1 MTSYPPITTMVWQSL
16 LPRERKKLFWIW
28 VVIMVQMVVE
38 TFSLGLIIPVV
49 GLLTQD
55 SYLVSVPFVA
65 QYLRDFTQSQVLVVS
80 MMFMSALFVSK
91 SFFVFWATKFQ
102 QRFTTSVSSRIAQTT
117 FLKYLRQPYEFHLE
131 RNSAT
136 LIANVDNARSIVSG
150 GLDPMLLLLTD
161 GIVSLGLFA
170 LLIYVEPVGTILVVA
185 LFSVSSLVIR
195 TITKGPIA
203 RWGELRKFHSREVFR
218 HMQQGLGAVK
228 EIKVMGREHQFLDAH
243 ERHLRLRMEMD
254 RRFTTMQSIPRL
266 SFEALAMIGL
276 CVLVVVMVASNKPV
290 SAVMPTLGLFA
301 VTAFRVIPS
310 VSRMLASIQ
319 TINYTTPIAATIF
332 RDAGLRE
339 DFDEAVKTNRQFS
352 FAISFEHVTFRYT
365 GSQRSVLNDVS
376 FVINRGDA
384 VGIIGSSGS
393 GKSTLINIVLGL
405 LAPSSGRMLVDGEDI
420 TVCRRWWQNQI
431 GYVPQDIYLIDDTL
445 RKNIAFGISDDEID
459 EIALQRAVADAQLD
473 MFIASLPAGLETVVG
488 ERGVRLSGGQCQR
501 IGIARALYN
510 NPLVLI
516 LDEATSALDSE
527 TEAGV
532 MQAVR
537 GLFGKKTVLIIAH
550 RTSTVAY
557 CDRIFSLNDGEL
569 VGIGNPTEMLTE

>member
-1 MTSYPPITTMVWQSL
+1 MVWQSL